1 LLRGCKAAHF
11 TPVENM
17 VVVRS
22 SNLASNASLYADV
35 TRQEI
40 INQSL
45 QVQSL
50 IQVCHTKAASKLWG
64 LYSPLPYYQFQELNT
79 CTGPQENLDA
89 LSTEVRSRIAT
100 LRKNIHDL
108 ENLAE
113 EQDLEK
119 DRLQLIEE
127 AKSHRQ
133 MLSRLI

>member
-1 LLRGCKAAHF
+1 
-11 TPVENM
+11 
-17 VVVRS
+17 VRFY
-22 SNLASNASLYADV
+22 SL
-35 TRQEI
+35 
-40 INQSL
+40 
-45 QVQSL
+45 
-50 IQVCHTKAASKLWG
+50 
-64 LYSPLPYYQFQELNT
+64 LPYYQFQELNT